1 MFSGRTLHLDGPL
14 LIALLFLSAL
24 GLVVIFS
31 ASDQDW
37 DVMMRQAI
45 RLGVSLVAMVILAQ
59 VSPET
64 LRRLSPHLFLIG
76 LVALLGVLFVGVT
89 AKGAQRWLDLGL
101 VRFQPSE
108 LMKLA
113 VPMAVAWLLTRGR
126 LPPRFT
132 VVLAAVMVTLVPAGL
147 VVVQPDLGTAIMLMV
162 SGMIVV
168 FLGGIRWRHIMM
180 LFAALAALAPF
191 LWLRL
196 DGYQQQRILTLF
208 DPFADPLGS
217 GYQTIQAQIA
227 IGSAGVWGKGWL
239 EGSQSHLE
247 FIPERSTDFIFAVF
261 AEEFGLIGVLMLVVL
276 YLFIVGRCLVMAYH
290 TRETYSRLL
299 MGALALTF
307 FFYLF
312 VNLGMVSGILPIVGV
327 PLPLVS
333 YGGTSMLTLMAGFGM
348 IMGMHARRRLM
359 T

>member
-1 MFSGRTLHLDGPL
+1 MFSGRSLHLDGPL
-14 LIALLFLSAL
+14 LIALVFLSAL

-31 ASDQDW
+31 ASGENW
-37 DVMMRQAI
+37 DVMLRQGV
-45 RLGVSLVAMVILAQ
+45 RLGVSLVAMLILAQ
-59 VSPET
+59 VPPET
-64 LRRLSPHLFLIG
+64 LRRLSPHLFVIG
-76 LVALLGVLFVGVT
+76 LVALLGVLVIGVT
-89 AKGAQRWLDLGL
+89 AKGAQRWLDLGV

-126 LPPRFT
+126 LPPSFT
-132 VVLAAVMVTLVPAGL
+132 MVMAALMVTLIPAGL
-147 VVVQPDLGTAIMLMV
+147 VVIQPDLGTAIMLIV

-168 FLGGIRWRHIMM
+168 FLAGIRWHHIMM
-180 LFAALAALAPF
+180 LLAALAASAPF
-191 LWLRL
+191 LWSRL

-208 DPFADPLGS
+208 DPFSDPLGS

-227 IGSAGVWGKGWL
+227 IGSAGIWGKGWL

-261 AEEFGLIGVLMLVVL
+261 AEEFGLIGVLMLVLL
-276 YLFIVGRCLVMAYH
+276 YVFIVGRCLVMAYH
-290 TRETYSRLL
+290 TRNTYSRLL
-299 MGALALTF
+299 IGALALTF

-327 PLPLVS
+327 PLPLIS
-333 YGGTSMLTLMAGFGM
+333 YGGTSMLTMMVGFGM

>member
-1 MFSGRTLHLDGPL
+1 MFSGRPLHLDGPL
-14 LIALLFLSAL
+14 LIALVFLSAL

-31 ASDQDW
+31 ASGENW
-37 DVMMRQAI
+37 DVMLKQGA
-45 RLGVSLVAMVILAQ
+45 RLGVSVVAMLLLAQ

-64 LRRLSPHLFLIG
+64 FRRLSPHLFVIG
-76 LVALLGVLFVGVT
+76 LIALLGVLVIGVS
-89 AKGAQRWLDLGL
+89 AKGAQRWLDLGV

-126 LPPRFT
+126 MPPSFSM
-132 VVLAAVMVTLVPAGL
+132 VMAALMVTLIPAGL
-147 VVVQPDLGTAIMLMV
+147 VVIQPDLGTAIMLIV

-168 FLGGIRWRHIMM
+168 FLAGIRWHHIMM
-180 LFAALAALAPF
+180 LLAALAALAPF
-191 LWLRL
+191 LWSRL

-217 GYQTIQAQIA
+217 GYQAIQAQIA
-227 IGSAGVWGKGWL
+227 IGSAGIWGKGWL

-261 AEEFGLIGVLMLVVL
+261 AEEFGLIGVLMLVLL

-290 TRETYSRLL
+290 TRDTYSRLL
-299 MGALALTF
+299 IGALALTF

-327 PLPLVS
+327 PLPLIS

>member
-89 AKGAQRWLDLGL
+89 AQGAQRWLDLGL

-126 LPPRFT
+126 LPPGFT
-132 VVLAAVMVTLVPAGL
+132 MVLAAVMVALVPAGL

>member
-1 MFSGRTLHLDGPL
+1 MFSGRPLHLDGPL
-14 LIALLFLSAL
+14 LIALVFLSAL

-31 ASDQDW
+31 ASGENW
-37 DVMMRQAI
+37 DVMLKQGA
-45 RLGVSLVAMVILAQ
+45 RLGVSVVAMLILAQ

-64 LRRLSPHLFLIG
+64 FRRLSPHLFVIG
-76 LVALLGVLFVGVT
+76 LIALLGVLVIGVS
-89 AKGAQRWLDLGL
+89 AKGAQRWLDLGV

-126 LPPRFT
+126 MPPSFSM
-132 VVLAAVMVTLVPAGL
+132 VMAALMVTLIPAGL
-147 VVVQPDLGTAIMLMV
+147 VVIQPDLGTAIMLIV

-168 FLGGIRWRHIMM
+168 FLAGIRWHHIMM
-180 LFAALAALAPF
+180 LLAALAALAPF
-191 LWLRL
+191 LWSRL

-217 GYQTIQAQIA
+217 GYQAIQAQIA
-227 IGSAGVWGKGWL
+227 IGSAGIWGKGWL

-261 AEEFGLIGVLMLVVL
+261 AEEFGLIGVLMLVLL
-276 YLFIVGRCLVMAYH
+276 YLFIVGRCMVMAYH
-290 TRETYSRLL
+290 TRDTYSRLL
-299 MGALALTF
+299 IGALALTF

-327 PLPLVS
+327 PLPLIS

>member
-45 RLGVSLVAMVILAQ
+45 RLGVSLVAMVVLAQ

-64 LRRLSPHLFLIG
+64 LRRLSPHLFLIA

-89 AKGAQRWLDLGL
+89 VKGAQRWLDLGL

-126 LPPRFT
+126 LPPGFT
-132 VVLAAVMVTLVPAGL
+132 AVLAAVMVTLVPAGL

-333 YGGTSMLTLMAGFGM
+333 YGGTSMLTLMTGFGM

>member
-1 MFSGRTLHLDGPL
+1 MFSGRSLHLDGPL
-14 LIALLFLSAL
+14 LIALVFLSAL

-31 ASDQDW
+31 ASGENW
-37 DVMMRQAI
+37 DVMLRQGV
-45 RLGVSLVAMVILAQ
+45 RLGVSLVAMLILAQ
-59 VSPET
+59 VPPET
-64 LRRLSPHLFLIG
+64 LRRLSPHLFIIG
-76 LVALLGVLFVGVT
+76 LVALLGVLVIGVA
-89 AKGAQRWLDLGL
+89 AKGAQRWLDLGV

-126 LPPRFT
+126 LPPSFT
-132 VVLAAVMVTLVPAGL
+132 MVMAALMVTLIPAGL
-147 VVVQPDLGTAIMLMV
+147 VVIQPDLGTAIMLIV

-168 FLGGIRWRHIMM
+168 FLAGIRWHHIMM
-180 LFAALAALAPF
+180 LLAALAASAPF
-191 LWLRL
+191 LWSRF

-208 DPFADPLGS
+208 DPFSDPLGS

-227 IGSAGVWGKGWL
+227 IGSAGIWGKGWL

-261 AEEFGLIGVLMLVVL
+261 AEEFGLIGVLMLVLL
-276 YLFIVGRCLVMAYH
+276 YVFIVGRCLVMAYH
-290 TRETYSRLL
+290 TRNTYSRLL
-299 MGALALTF
+299 IGALALTF

-327 PLPLVS
+327 PLPLIS
-333 YGGTSMLTLMAGFGM
+333 YGGTSMLTMMVGFGM

>member
-45 RLGVSLVAMVILAQ
+45 RLGVSLVAMVVLAQ

-64 LRRLSPHLFLIG
+64 LRRLSPHLFLIA

-89 AKGAQRWLDLGL
+89 VKGAQRWLDLGL

-126 LPPRFT
+126 LPPGFT
-132 VVLAAVMVTLVPAGL
+132 MVLAAVIVTLVPAGL
-147 VVVQPDLGTAIMLMV
+147 VVVQPDLGTAIMLIV

-168 FLGGIRWRHIMM
+168 FLSGIRWRYIMM

-217 GYQTIQAQIA
+217 GYQIIQAQIA
-227 IGSAGVWGKGWL
+227 IGSAGLWGKGWL

-276 YLFIVGRCLVMAYH
+276 YLFIVGRCLVMAYY

-333 YGGTSMLTLMAGFGM
+333 YGGTSMVTLMAGFGM

>member
-14 LIALLFLSAL
+14 VIALLFLSAL

-37 DVMMRQAI
+37 EVMMRQAI
-45 RLGVSLVAMVILAQ
+45 RLGVSLFAMVILAQ

-76 LVALLGVLFVGVT
+76 LAALLGVLFVGVA

-126 LPPRFT
+126 LPPGFT
-132 VVLAAVMVTLVPAGL
+132 MVLAAVMVTLIPAGL
-147 VVVQPDLGTAIMLMV
+147 VVVQPDLGTAIMLIV

-168 FLGGIRWRHIMM
+168 FLAGIRWHHIMM

-191 LWLRL
+191 LWSRL
-196 DGYQQQRILTLF
+196 DGYQQQRIVTLF

-261 AEEFGLIGVLMLVVL
+261 AEEFGLIGVLMLVIL
-276 YLFIVGRCLVMAYH
+276 YLFIVARCLVMAYH

>member
-1 MFSGRTLHLDGPL
+1 MFSGRPLHLDGPL
-14 LIALLFLSAL
+14 LIALVFLSAL

-31 ASDQDW
+31 ASGENW
-37 DVMMRQAI
+37 DVMLKQGA
-45 RLGVSLVAMVILAQ
+45 RLGVSVVAMLILAQ

-64 LRRLSPHLFLIG
+64 FRRLSPHLFVIG
-76 LVALLGVLFVGVT
+76 LIALLGVLVIGVS
-89 AKGAQRWLDLGL
+89 AKGAQRWLDLGV

-126 LPPRFT
+126 MPPSFSM
-132 VVLAAVMVTLVPAGL
+132 VMAALMVTLIPAGL
-147 VVVQPDLGTAIMLMV
+147 VVIQPDLGTAIMLIV

-168 FLGGIRWRHIMM
+168 FLAGIRWHHIMM
-180 LFAALAALAPF
+180 LLAALAALAPF
-191 LWLRL
+191 LWSRL

-217 GYQTIQAQIA
+217 GYQAIQAQIA
-227 IGSAGVWGKGWL
+227 IGSAGIWGKGWL

-261 AEEFGLIGVLMLVVL
+261 AEEFGLIGVLMLVLL

-290 TRETYSRLL
+290 TRDTYSRLL
-299 MGALALTF
+299 IGALALTF

-327 PLPLVS
+327 PLPLIS

>member
-126 LPPRFT
+126 LPPGFT
-132 VVLAAVMVTLVPAGL
+132 MVLAAVMVALVPAGL

>member
-1 MFSGRTLHLDGPL
+1 MFSGRALHLDGPL
-14 LIALLFLSAL
+14 LIALLFLSAF
-24 GLVVIFS
+24 GLIVIFS
-31 ASDQDW
+31 ASGEDW
-37 DVMMRQAI
+37 EVMVRQGI
-45 RLGVSLVAMVILAQ
+45 RLGISLVAMVILAQ

-76 LVALLGVLFVGVT
+76 LAALLGVLFIGVV

-126 LPPRFT
+126 LPPGFMMI
-132 VVLAAVMVTLVPAGL
+132 LAALMITLIPAGL
-147 VVVQPDLGTAIMLMV
+147 VVVQPDLGTGIMLII

-168 FLGGIRWRHIMM
+168 FLAGIRWHHIMM
-180 LFAALAALAPF
+180 LLAALAALAPF
-191 LWLRL
+191 LWSRL
-196 DGYQQQRILTLF
+196 DGYQQQRVLTLF

-227 IGSAGVWGKGWL
+227 IGSAGTWGKGWL

-261 AEEFGLIGVLMLVVL
+261 AEEFGLMGVLMLVIL
-276 YLFIVGRCLVMAYH
+276 YLFIVGRCLVMAYN

>member
-1 MFSGRTLHLDGPL
+1 MFSGRPLHLDGPL
-14 LIALLFLSAL
+14 LIALVFLSAL

-31 ASDQDW
+31 ASGENW
-37 DVMMRQAI
+37 DVMLKQGA
-45 RLGVSLVAMVILAQ
+45 RLGVSVVAMLILAQ

-64 LRRLSPHLFLIG
+64 FRRLSPHLFVIG
-76 LVALLGVLFVGVT
+76 LIALLGVLVIGVS
-89 AKGAQRWLDLGL
+89 AKGAQRWLDLGV

-126 LPPRFT
+126 MPPSFSM
-132 VVLAAVMVTLVPAGL
+132 VMAALMVTLIPAGL
-147 VVVQPDLGTAIMLMV
+147 VVIQPDLGTAIMLIV

-168 FLGGIRWRHIMM
+168 FLAGIRWRHIMM
-180 LFAALAALAPF
+180 LLAALAALAPF
-191 LWLRL
+191 LWSRL

-217 GYQTIQAQIA
+217 GYQAIQAQIA
-227 IGSAGVWGKGWL
+227 IGSAGIWGKGWL

-261 AEEFGLIGVLMLVVL
+261 AEEFGLIGVLMLVLL

-290 TRETYSRLL
+290 TRDTYSRLL
-299 MGALALTF
+299 IGALALTF

-327 PLPLVS
+327 PLPLIS